1 MGAVMTNSQT
11 KKCKYTN
18 IWIISGGTM
27 LWCYECG
34 AIRPNIAG
42 SHTKRVYWQPPSR
55 SNINPAM
62 ADKYPA
68 QSWKE
73 QSNV

>member
-1 MGAVMTNSQT
+1 MSKPINSQT
-11 KKCKYTN
+11 KKCKHTN

-42 SHTKRVYWQPPSR
+42 NPKQKIYWQPPSN
-55 SNINPAM
+55 SKVNPAM

-68 QSWKE
+68 LTWERE
-73 QSNV
+73 QL